1 MKNKYTGLKI
11 KAYDKYQDQY
21 IIIKFD
27 DEYFGNQIGDANHAL
42 SDTKNEYVLVL
53 IFIVCFYF

>member
-42 SDTKNEYVLVL
+42 SDTKNEYVRR
-53 IFIVCFYF
+53 IVDK